1 MFFIQKN
8 GLTMHHPNGA
18 AQPYLL
24 THIEWHFRAPNGKW
38 HFAKWISIQIA
49 SLKFI
54 NVCFSD
60 LVIKK
65 RTSHHD
71 EKKTTLQARPGPT
84 PTPTPPPAT
93 KMNTNTILRK
103 MEQQQGQQGRST
115 VLMRNSMQW
124 KCRCSS
130 STKGF
135 TQIDS
140 VRTGHY
146 TKRCKITSIVS
157 MHVRTTKYN
166 TLSCNTTQF
175 ENLTNCTVVVIF

>member
-1 MFFIQKN
+1 
-8 GLTMHHPNGA
+8 MHHPNGA

-71 EKKTTLQARPGPT
+71 EKKNYFTGSAGS
-84 PTPTPPPAT
+84 
-93 KMNTNTILRK
+93 NTNT
-103 MEQQQGQQGRST
+103 
-115 VLMRNSMQW
+115 
-124 KCRCSS
+124 
-130 STKGF
+130 
-135 TQIDS
+135 
-140 VRTGHY
+140 
-146 TKRCKITSIVS
+146 
-157 MHVRTTKYN
+157 
-166 TLSCNTTQF
+166 NTTASNEDEYEYYSSEVGTTAGSAGSEHSIDEKFYAMEMQMVF
-175 ENLTNCTVVVIF
+175 FDKRFHTD

>member
-71 EKKTTLQARPGPT
+71 EKKLLYRLGRVQHQHQHHRQQRRWIRIRFFGRWNNSRVSRVGAQYWWE
-84 PTPTPPPAT
+84 
-93 KMNTNTILRK
+93 ILCNGNADGLLRQK
-103 MEQQQGQQGRST
+103 VSHRLILFALDIMQSVVRS
-115 VLMRNSMQW
+115 L
-124 KCRCSS
+124 
-130 STKGF
+130 
-135 TQIDS
+135 
-140 VRTGHY
+140 
-146 TKRCKITSIVS
+146 
-157 MHVRTTKYN
+157 
-166 TLSCNTTQF
+166 L
-175 ENLTNCTVVVIF
+175 